1 MGWEDDKGVMHDQ
14 GLSYVPEI
22 IRIELT
28 SHLGIEKSSKARCQE
43 IPLSL

>member
-1 MGWEDDKGVMHDQ
+1 MHDQ

-28 SHLGIEKSSKARCQE
+28 SHFGIEKSSRARCQE
-43 IPLSL
+43 ILLSL